1 MNVLTAPTFTV
12 TLTTFTVTQTT
23 SDDDDDDDNDDDDVT
38 QNEIG
43 SSIGND
49 TSTKSLTVT
58 F

>member
-1 MNVLTAPTFTV
+1 MNVATAPTFTV
-12 TLTTFTVTQTT
+12 TLTT
-23 SDDDDDDDNDDDDVT
+23 SDDDDDDDDGDDVT